1 MTKPS
6 FSIVIPVYGVEKYIG
21 RCAETLFGQ
30 TYDNIQFV
38 FVNDGTKDNSMAVL
52 AEVLERYQHMKDRVV
67 IVNKE
72 NGGLPAARKTG
83 MEYVT
88 GDYVLHVDSD
98 DWLELNAVELIAEK
112 AVETSADIIY
122 FDFYKVYSKR
132 IKHDREH
139 DFTAADKAQF
149 IKNLFNYN
157 SYGYVWNK
165 CVKRELYQK
174 HEVFFPKF
182 AMHEDIYL
190 MTQLIWYADS
200 IVHLKAP
207 LYHYRRTNPGSIT
220 AGNRRKRRGD
230 SCMNLID
237 LYEHFKDNV
246 ADSPVSPVLTDI
258 FLRSGWFSVVY
269 DFGYFEKYPYL
280 AEMIRKTPIRLGHKP
295 FILFQLFIKLYAMFK

>member
-1 MTKPS
+1 MKHPL
-6 FSIVIPVYGVEKYIG
+6 FSIVVPIYGVEKYIG
-21 RCAETLFGQ
+21 KCAETLLGQ
-30 TYDNIQFV
+30 TYDNIQYV
-38 FVNDGTKDNSMAVL
+38 FVNDGTKDGSMAVL
-52 AEVLERYQHMKDRVV
+52 QEVLEKYPQRKDNVV

-72 NGGLPAARKTG
+72 NGGLPAARETG
-83 MEYVT
+83 MEYAT

-98 DWLELNAVELIAEK
+98 DWMELNSVELIAAK
-112 AVETSADIIY
+112 AEETSADIIY

-132 IKHDREH
+132 LKHDRER
-139 DFTAADKAQF
+139 DYTAAQKADF
-149 IKNLFNYN
+149 VRNLFNYN

-165 CVKRELYQK
+165 CVKRELFLK
-174 HEVFFPKF
+174 HKVFFPKY

-200 IVHLKAP
+200 LAHLKAP

-246 ADSPVSPVLTDI
+246 EGSPVSPVLTDI

-269 DFGYFEKYPYL
+269 DFGYFKKYPYL
-280 AEMIRKTPIRLGHKP
+280 AQMIRKTPMRLGHKP
-295 FILFQLFIKLYAMFK
+295 FILFQLFIKIFSLFK

>member
-1 MTKPS
+1 MKHPS
-6 FSIVIPVYGVEKYIG
+6 FSIVVPVYGVEKYIAK
-21 RCAETLFGQ
+21 CAQTLFSQ
-30 TYDNIQFV
+30 TYDNIQYV
-38 FVNDGTKDNSMAVL
+38 FVNDGTKDKSM
-52 AEVLERYQHMKDRVV
+52 EVLDGVLESFPHLRDRVV

-72 NGGLPAARKTG
+72 NGGLPAARETG
-83 MEYVT
+83 MEYVS

-98 DWLELNAVELIAEK
+98 DWLETNAIELIAKK
-112 AVETSADIIY
+112 AEETSADIIY

-132 IKHDREH
+132 IKHDREY
-139 DFTAADKAQF
+139 DYTAADKSKF
-149 IKNLFNYN
+149 IRNLFNYN

-165 CVKRELYQK
+165 CVKRELYLKNQ
-174 HEVFFPKF
+174 VYFPKY

-220 AGNRRKRRGD
+220 AGNRKKRRGD

-237 LYEHFKDNV
+237 LYEHFKDNL
-246 ADSPVSPVLTDI
+246 AGSPVSPVLTDI

-269 DFGYFEKYPYL
+269 DFNYFEKYPYL
-280 AEMIRKTPIRLGHKP
+280 AQMIRKTPMGISHKP
-295 FILFQLFIKLYAMFK
+295 LLPFQIFIKIYSLFK

>member
-1 MTKPS
+1 MAKTV
-6 FSIVIPVYGVEKYIG
+6 FSIVVPVYGVEKYIG

-30 TYDNIQFV
+30 TYEDIQYV
-38 FVNDGTKDNSMAVL
+38 FVNDGTKDDSMSVL
-52 AEVLERYQHMKDRVV
+52 ADVLERYPSRKDSVV

-83 MEYVT
+83 MEYAV

-98 DWLELNAVELIAEK
+98 DWLELDAVEQIAAK

-122 FDFYKVYSKR
+122 FDFYKEYTNRV
-132 IKHDREH
+132 KHDREY
-139 DFTAADKAQF
+139 DYTAADKAKF
-149 IKNLFNYN
+149 VRNLFNYN

-165 CVKRELYQK
+165 CVKRELYLK
-174 HEVFFPKF
+174 HEVFFPKY

-200 IVHLKAP
+200 IVHLNMP

-237 LYEHFKDNV
+237 LYEHFKDDL

-258 FLRSGWFSVVY
+258 FLRSGWFSIVY
-269 DFGYFEKYPYL
+269 DFGYFDKYPYL
-280 AEMIRKTPIRLGHKP
+280 AEMIRKTPVRLGHKP
-295 FILFQLFIKLYAMFK
+295 FILFQLFIKLYAIFR